1 MLDSGRVRKRA
12 CSRIA
17 TTISIGMDPKA
28 NSRGV
33 ACLAPGNEYTKHLM
47 KILVWKP
54 KFVSFITPGVSKS
67 VKLPTI

>member
-1 MLDSGRVRKRA
+1 MLESGRMRKRA

-17 TTISIGMDPKA
+17 AAISIGMVPKA

-47 KILVWKP
+47 KIIVWKP
-54 KFVSFITPGVSKS
+54 KFVSFIRLGVSKS